1 MAAKSTKLETTMI
14 LKYKD
19 GVDKNGKDVVKKHIY
34 I

>member
-1 MAAKSTKLETTMI
+1 MI